1 MSHSDRATND
11 QAESRIQEAAE
22 LLAAGVGRSSVAA
35 HLSKVHQI
43 SLRQAQR
50 YVQTGALELMA
61 EPLNTLRLDTDLG
74 LDLHR
79 LDLMAD
85 EAKEA
90 GDTKLAITAVKAHAS
105 IINARLKTLEAIEI
119 RAKKLKDY

>member
-1 MSHSDRATND
+1 M
-11 QAESRIQEAAE
+11 
-22 LLAAGVGRSSVAA
+22 AAGVGRSSVAA

-50 YVQTGALELMA
+50 YVQTGARLELMA